1 MRKKEQEQEG
11 ADSLALG
18 NPARRTATIRP
29 TEYVVGG
36 EPRKMVAPSLSKY
49 SMMVKGAEIQ
59 RLWDLHEV
67 LVGLD
72 FTSEDNQPMVQ
83 QLLECFLRTNF
94 IRSDDVRTLVFL
106 TGRSQP
112 QS

>member
-59 RLWDLHEV
+59 RLEEAHLLEEQQ
-67 LVGLD
+67 LQKA
-72 FTSEDNQPMVQ
+72 E
-83 QLLECFLRTNF
+83 QLLEQEQLQFEKFQEENMHNLMEA
-94 IRSDDVRTLVFL
+94 I
-106 TGRSQP
+106 QM
-112 QS
+112 